1 MSQGTEVVALAPA
14 PQVVRDVLTEIAREG
29 ARKMLAKALEDE
41 VAAYI
46 ATAVDERG
54 EDGRRLVVRNG
65 HAQEREVQTGL
76 GSLPVRAPRVRDGR
90 KDEMGEPMRFTSKI
104 LPPYLRRTRS
114 VEELLPWLYLC
125 GVSTNGF
132 QDALASIF
140 GADAPGLSPTTI
152 VRLKAVWEPEYE
164 SWTRRALGTKRYV
177 YLWVDGVYVNVRL
190 TGERTCILVVIG
202 ATADGEKELL
212 AVHDGVRES
221 EESWK
226 EVLLSL
232 RDRGLAVAPKI
243 AVGDGALGFWAALP
257 KVFPTTKEQRCWVH
271 KTANVLNK
279 LPKKLHAP
287 AKRGLHE
294 IWMAESKADAEKAM
308 RSFRDLFAAKYEKAV
323 LCVEKD
329 KDALLAFYDF
339 PAEHWKHLR
348 TSNPIESTFATV
360 RLRTNR
366 TKGSGSRIA
375 CLTMVFKLCQSAA
388 RSWRRLDAVERLGDL
403 VLGVQFKDGIRVAA

>member
-1 MSQGTEVVALAPA
+1 MQEGTQSSGQAPA
-14 PQVVRDVLTEIAREG
+14 REVVRDVLTEIAREG

-41 VAAYI
+41 VAAYVG
-46 ATAVDERG
+46 AAVDDRDEQ
-54 EDGRRLVVRNG
+54 GRRLVVRNG
-65 HAQEREVQTGL
+65 HAEEREVQTGL
-76 GSLPVRAPRVRDGR
+76 GAIEVRAPRVRDGR
-90 KDEMGEPMRFTSKI
+90 KDEMGGPMRFTSKI

-132 QDALASIF
+132 QDALAAIF

-152 VRLKAVWEPEYE
+152 VRLKSVWEPEYE
-164 SWTRRALGTKRYV
+164 SWTRRSLAKKRYV

-202 ATADGEKELL
+202 ATASGEKELL

-232 RDRGLAVAPKI
+232 RDRGLTVAPKI
-243 AVGDGALGFWAALP
+243 ATGDGALGFWAALP

-279 LPKKLHAP
+279 LPKKLHP
-287 AKRGLHE
+287 SAKRGLHE

-366 TKGSGSRIA
+366 TKGSGSRTA

-403 VLGVQFKDGIRVAA
+403 VLGAQFKDGIKVAA

>member
-1 MSQGTEVVALAPA
+1 MSKDTRITVIAPA
-14 PQVVRDVLTEIAREG
+14 PQLVVRDVLTEIAREG

-41 VAAYI
+41 VAAYV
-46 ATAVDERG
+46 AAAAGERG

-65 HAQEREVQTGL
+65 HAEEREVQTGL
-76 GSLPVRAPRVRDGR
+76 GQIPVRAPRVRDGR
-90 KDEMGEPMRFTSKI
+90 TDEMGEPVRFTSKI

-114 VEELLPWLYLC
+114 VEELLPWLYLR
-125 GVSTNGF
+125 GISTNGF
-132 QDALASIF
+132 EDALAAIF
-140 GADAPGLSPTTI
+140 GENAPGLSPSTI

-164 SWTRRALGTKRYV
+164 AWTKRPLGKKRYV

-190 TGERTCILVVIG
+190 TGEKTCILVVIG
-202 ATADGEKELL
+202 ATADGTKELL

-232 RDRGLAVAPKI
+232 RDRGMTDPKI
-243 AVGDGALGFWAALP
+243 ATGDGALGFWAALP
-257 KVFPTTKEQRCWVH
+257 KVFPTTKAQRCWVH

-279 LPKKLHAP
+279 LPKKQHAA
-287 AKRGLHE
+287 AKRGLHQ
-294 IWMAESKADAEKAM
+294 IWMAGSRDDAVKAM
-308 RSFRDLFAAKYEKAV
+308 RSFRDLFGAKYEKAV
-323 LCVEKD
+323 LCVEDD
-329 KDALLAFYDF
+329 KEELLAFYDF

-360 RLRTNR
+360 RLRTKR

-375 CLTMVFKLCQSAA
+375 SLTMVFKLCQSAA

-403 VLGVQFKDGIRVAA
+403 VLGVVFKDGIKVAA

>member
-1 MSQGTEVVALAPA
+1 MWKGTEPGAEGPAGEVA
-14 PQVVRDVLTEIAREG
+14 RDVVTRIAKEG
-29 ARKMLAKALEDE
+29 ARQMLAQALEYE
-41 VAAYI
+41 VAAYL
-46 ATAVDERG
+46 AAAKDERD
-54 EDGRRLVVRNG
+54 EAGRRLVVRNG
-65 HAQEREVQTGL
+65 HAVEREIQTGI
-76 GSLPVRAPRVRDGR
+76 GAVPVRVPRVRDGR
-90 KDEMGEPMRFTSKI
+90 KDEMGEPVRFRSQI

-114 VEELLPWLYLC
+114 VQDLLPWLYLC

-132 QDALASIF
+132 PDALRSIF
-140 GADAPGLSPTTI
+140 GEDAPGLSPATI
-152 VRLKAVWEPEYE
+152 VRLKAVWESEYE
-164 SWTRRALGTKRYV
+164 EWTRRPLGKKRYV
-177 YLWVDGVYVNVRL
+177 YMWVDGIYVNVRL

-232 RDRGLAVAPKI
+232 RDRGLTIAPKI
-243 AVGDGALGFWAALP
+243 ATGDGALGFWAALP
-257 KVFPTTKEQRCWVH
+257 KVFPETREQRCWVH

-279 LPKKLHAP
+279 LPKSLHLT
-287 AKRGLHE
+287 AKQALHQ
-294 IWMAESKADAEKAM
+294 IWMAESRDGAVKAV
-308 RSFRDLFAAKYEKAV
+308 RSFRELFGAKYEKAV
-323 LCVEKD
+323 ACIEKD
-329 KDALLAFYDF
+329 RDALLAFYDF

-403 VLGVQFKDGIRVAA
+403 VLGVVFKDGIRGAA

>member
-1 MSQGTEVVALAPA
+1 MSQGTEQGAQAPA
-14 PQVVRDVLTEIAREG
+14 ATIVRDVLTELAREG
-29 ARKMLAKALEDE
+29 ARRMLAQALEEE
-41 VAAYI
+41 VAAYL
-46 ATAVDERG
+46 AAAVDERDDQG
-54 EDGRRLVVRNG
+54 HRLVVRNG
-65 HAQEREVQTGL
+65 HAREREVQTGL
-76 GSLPVRAPRVRDGR
+76 GAVPVRAPRVRDGR
-90 KDEMGEPMRFTSKI
+90 VDPAGEPVRFTSKI

-114 VEELLPWLYLC
+114 VEEVLPWLYLY

-132 QDALASIF
+132 QDALAALF
-140 GADAPGLSPTTI
+140 GEEAPGLSPTTI
-152 VRLKAVWEPEYE
+152 VRLKAIWEQEFDL
-164 SWTRRALGTKRYV
+164 WTRRPLGKKQYV

-202 ATADGEKELL
+202 ATKDGEKELL

-226 EVLLSL
+226 DVLLSL
-232 RDRGLAVAPKI
+232 RDRGLAIPPKI

-257 KVFPTTKEQRCWVH
+257 KVFPTTREQRCWVH

-279 LPKKLHAP
+279 LPKSLHP
-287 AKRGLHE
+287 EAKRRLHE
-294 IWMAESKADAEKAM
+294 IWMAESRANALRALATFGEL
-308 RSFRDLFAAKYEKAV
+308 FRAKHPKAV
-323 LCVEKD
+323 ECLTKD

-348 TSNPIESTFATV
+348 TSNPIESTFASV
-360 RLRTNR
+360 RLRTDK

-403 VLGVQFKDGIRVAA
+403 VLGVRFQDGIKVAA

>member
-1 MSQGTEVVALAPA
+1 MSKGTEVVALAPA
-14 PQVVRDVLTEIAREG
+14 REVVRDVLTEIAREG

-41 VAAYI
+41 VAAYVG
-46 ATAVDERG
+46 AAVGELD

-65 HAQEREVQTGL
+65 HADEREVQTGL

-90 KDEMGEPMRFTSKI
+90 KDEMGEPVRFTSKI

-132 QDALASIF
+132 QDALAAIF

-152 VRLKAVWEPEYE
+152 VRLKSVWEPEYE
-164 SWTRRALGTKRYV
+164 SWTRRPLGTKRYV

-279 LPKKLHAP
+279 LPKNLHP
-287 AKRGLHE
+287 SAKRGLHE
-294 IWMAESKADAEKAM
+294 IWMAESKANAEKAM
-308 RSFRDLFAAKYEKAV
+308 RSFRELFAAKYEKAV

-403 VLGVQFKDGIRVAA
+403 VLGAQFKDGIKVAA

>member
-1 MSQGTEVVALAPA
+1 MEKGTKTGAAAPA
-14 PQVVRDVLTEIAREG
+14 PMVVRDVLTEIAREG
-29 ARKMLAKALEDE
+29 ARKMLAAALEEE
-41 VAAYI
+41 VAEYLA
-46 ATAVDERG
+46 AAAAERDEA
-54 EDGRRLVVRNG
+54 GRRLVVRNG

-76 GSLPVRAPRVRDGR
+76 GAVPVRAPRVRDGR
-90 KDEMGEPMRFTSKI
+90 KDGAGEPVRFTSKI

-114 VEELLPWLYLC
+114 VEELLPWLYLR
-125 GVSTNGF
+125 GISTNGF
-132 QDALASIF
+132 EDALAAIF
-140 GADAPGLSPTTI
+140 GEDAPGLSPSTI

-164 SWTRRALGTKRYV
+164 AWARRPLGGKRYV

-202 ATADGEKELL
+202 ATAGGEKELL

-232 RDRGLAVAPKI
+232 RDRGLAAAPRI
-243 AVGDGALGFWAALP
+243 AVGDGALGFWAAVS
-257 KVFPTTKEQRCWVH
+257 KVFPATRPQRCWVH

-279 LPKKLHAP
+279 LPKRLHAP
-287 AKRGLHE
+287 AKRALHE
-294 IWMAESKADAEKAM
+294 IWMADSKANAEKAIA
-308 RSFRDLFAAKYEKAV
+308 SFRDLFGAKYEKAV
-323 LCVEKD
+323 ACVEDD
-329 KDALLAFYDF
+329 KDELLAFYDF

-366 TKGSGSRIA
+366 TKGSGSRVA

-403 VLGVQFKDGIRVAA
+403 VLGVVFKDGIKVAA